1 MSGTDKFTIWL
12 SKSYIWLFNLAVAIF
27 VGLPFLAPVF
37 MNAGLELPAKVV
49 YTMYSPLCHQFPF
62 RSLFLFGEQP
72 YYPREL
78 AGLPYEI
85 TYEDVEQRET
95 INILTARKFI
105 GDDYI
110 GYKVA
115 LCERDLALYGA
126 ILVFGLLF
134 VAFRR
139 RIKALK
145 WYIWLVIGI
154 LPMALDGVSQLP
166 GLMSSHLPEFLAR
179 ESTPLLRYITGGLFG
194 FTTAWYLYPMI
205 EETMQDSVNYVMYK
219 SEKVSVQ
226 EDRNAF

>member
-1 MSGTDKFTIWL
+1 MSGTDKFTLWL
-12 SKSYIWLFNLAVAIF
+12 SKSYIWLFNFAVALF
-27 VGLPFLAPVF
+27 VGLPFLAPVL
-37 MNAGLELPAKVV
+37 MNAGLVLPAKVV

-85 TYEDVEQRET
+85 TYEDIEQKET
-95 INILTARKFI
+95 INVLTARKFI
-105 GDDYI
+105 GDDFT

-115 LCERDLALYGA
+115 LCERDIALYGA
-126 ILVFGLLF
+126 ILVFGILF
-134 VAFRR
+134 VASKR

-154 LPMALDGVSQLP
+154 LPMAVDGASQLP
-166 GLMSSHLPEFLAR
+166 GLMSNHLPEFLVR
-179 ESTPLLRYITGGLFG
+179 ESTPLLRYLTGSLFG

-205 EETMQDSVNYVMYK
+205 EETMRDSVNYVLHK
-219 SEKVSVQ
+219 PEKVSIQ
-226 EDRNAF
+226 DDKNAL